1 MTFQSV
7 TTDELQTLW
16 EKYSSVHDSKSR
28 DQLLLHYLPLVKQVA
43 GRLKTGMPGS
53 VEYDDLVSTG
63 LMGLIK
69 SLDHFNPTL
78 GNKFETYAVP
88 RIKGAILDGLRD
100 VDWLPRSYRQ
110 KSRRLENSLTRLIN
124 SLGRVPNDD
133 EIAQDLGLKTDEYYR
148 FIDKIGTASLVSLD
162 IRVSADEEGGTGSR
176 HDVIPDDSCSDPL
189 SLIEEKDAR
198 KAALKLVDELNDQE
212 RSVVALYYYEE
223 LTFKEIGKVL
233 KVSESRICQIHTK
246 VIATLRTQ
254 LRELTG

>member
-7 TTDELQTLW
+7 TADDLQTLW
-16 EKYSSVHDSKSR
+16 EKYSSVHDSESR
-28 DQLLLHYLPLVKQVA
+28 DQLLLHYLQLVKQVA
-43 GRLKTGMPGS
+43 GRMKTGLPGS
-53 VEYDDLVSTG
+53 VEYDDLVSAG
-63 LMGLIK
+63 LMGLIN
-69 SLDHFNPTL
+69 SLDHFDLSL

-88 RIKGAILDGLRD
+88 RIRGAILDGLRD

-124 SLGRVPNDD
+124 LLGRVPNDE

-162 IRVSADEEGGTGSR
+162 IQVSAGDEGGTGSL
-176 HDVIPDDSCSDPL
+176 HDIIPDDSGSDPL
-189 SLIEEKDAR
+189 SLMEEKDAR
-198 KAALKLVDELNDQE
+198 KIALNLIDELKDQE
-212 RSVVALYYYEE
+212 RSVIALYYYEE

-246 VIATLRTQ
+246 IIATLRTQ
-254 LRELTG
+254 LRKLME